1 MKHYLLSTITF
12 LILFGCGEE
21 DFNDTKTLDEIIANA
36 VDSSKIQTRMVKGKE
51 LFFEINKQTPYSGW
65 YKIMYP
71 SGQVRLLSEVKEGL
85 QDGKFVQWFENGQ
98 KKLEATF
105 LKGESH
111 GKASF
116 YYKNGQL
123 EQEVE
128 WQNGLQQGK
137 EISWYENGQVSEETY
152 YYQGK
157 ADGISKTWAKN
168 GDMIQ
173 ELVFKNGNVDDIISR
188 KEPGSRLKEER
199 KQEAHKEEL
208 RVRDTNAAFA
218 KLGDRF
224 TIADL
229 DLEMIWVKPGTF
241 TMGSPT
247 SENGRFGDET
257 QHQVTLTNGFY
268 LGKYEVTQAQWAR
281 VMGNNP
287 SSFKGADRPV
297 EEVSWNDAVEFCK
310 KLTEIEKKAGRLA
323 QGMSYQLPTEAQ
335 WEYACRAGTS
345 TKYSWGDSISSSNAN
360 YDENVEQTTTVG
372 YYPAN
377 SWGFYEMHGNVW
389 EWCADWYDDYASG
402 SLTDPIGPASG
413 SDRVFRGGSWRD
425 TGPVLRSA
433 TRSYYF
439 PSYRSYSVGFRVGFQ
454 SSK

>member
-12 LILFGCGEE
+12 LLLFGCGEE
-21 DFNDTKTLDEIIANA
+21 DFNDTKTVDEIIANA
-36 VDSSKIQTRMVKGKE
+36 ADSSKIQTRMVKGKE

-152 YYQGK
+152 YHQGK

-173 ELVFKNGNVDDIISR
+173 ELVFKNGNAVDIISK
-188 KEPGSRLKEER
+188 KEPGSRVKEVR
-199 KQEAHKEEL
+199 KQEAQRAEL

-229 DLEMIWVKPGTF
+229 VLEMLWVKHGAF
-241 TMGSPT
+241 MMGYKG
-247 SENGRFGDET
+247 E
-257 QHQVTLTNGFY
+257 QHKVTLTKGFY
-268 LGKYEVTQAQWAR
+268 LGKYEVTQAQWER

-287 SSFKGADRPV
+287 SNFKGADRPV

-310 KLTEIEKKAGRLA
+310 KLTEMEKKAGRVP

-345 TKYSWGDSISSSNAN
+345 TMYSWGDSISSSNAN
-360 YDENVEQTTTVG
+360 YDENVDETTPVG
-372 YYPAN
+372 KYPAN
-377 SWGFYEMHGNVW
+377 PWGFHDMHGNVW
-389 EWCADWYDDYASG
+389 EWCADWYGNYPSG
-402 SLTDPIGPASG
+402 SVTNPIGPASG
-413 SDRVFRGGSWRD
+413 SNRVIRGGSWNLGG
-425 TGPVLRSA
+425 THLRSA
-433 TRSYYF
+433 RRHRLT
-439 PSYRSYSVGFRVGFQ
+439 PSLRFHNLGFRVGFQ